1 MNILVDSS
9 IWVSY
14 FRNGKNNDELEFLID
29 ENLILINDLI
39 LSELVPF
46 LKVQNKLKLIRLL
59 NEIEKLPIL
68 IDWNGIT
75 SLQTSCLKNGICGI
89 GIPDLIIAQNAIDN
103 KVMVF
108 SHDKDFAKLQTISKL
123 SLYWP

>member
-1 MNILVDSS
+1 MSVLVDSS
-9 IWVSY
+9 IWVTY
-14 FRNGKNNDELEFLID
+14 FRKGINNDDLEYLID
-29 ENLILINDLI
+29 QNLILINDLI

-59 NEIEKLPIL
+59 NEIERLPLL
-68 IDWNGIT
+68 IDWSGIT
-75 SLQTSCLKNGICGI
+75 NLQTSCLKKGISGI

-108 SHDKDFAKLQTISKL
+108 SHDKDFIKLQTVSKL
-123 SLYWP
+123 CLYLP